1 MGYRKISTEER
12 KHTEKPM
19 KRSKVQNGEREG
31 AREGKKEKENILYMK
46 EIGKREEIE
55 RKERGNR
62 EERERK

>member
-1 MGYRKISTEER
+1 
-12 KHTEKPM
+12 M
-19 KRSKVQNGEREG
+19 KRSKVQNWEREG

-62 EERERK
+62 EERERKERGNSEEIERK